1 MNDTEQLFAA
11 LAKSRFRRRFELT
24 QTDID
29 YIRAKGMAVIKS
41 HALDFITKRLA
52 PANPPKDGKQ
62 TPTKGH
68 PVFIAQH
75 ATATCC
81 RKCLCKWHHIPPG
94 KKLSKQQIDYV
105 ISVILTWITR
115 QTIRE

>member
-1 MNDTEQLFAA
+1 MDDTEKLFAA
-11 LAKSRFRRRFELT
+11 LEKSRFRRRFELT
-24 QTDID
+24 KTDID
-29 YIRAKGMAVIKS
+29 YINTKGMAVIKS
-41 HALDFITKRLA
+41 HAFDFITTRLA

-81 RKCLCKWHHIPPG
+81 RKCLCKWHHIPAG
-94 KKLSKQQIDYV
+94 KELSKQQIDYI
-105 ISVILTWITR
+105 ISVITAWLDQR
-115 QTIRE
+115 MPDH